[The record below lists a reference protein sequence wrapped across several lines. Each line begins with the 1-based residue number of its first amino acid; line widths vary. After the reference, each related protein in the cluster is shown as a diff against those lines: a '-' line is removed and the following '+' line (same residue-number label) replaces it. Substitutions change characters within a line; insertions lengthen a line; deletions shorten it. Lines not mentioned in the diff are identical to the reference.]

1 MFAYRFRINFEDQDG
16 FVREFELGVDQTFM
30 DLRNAIIENL
40 SQPSDAYTSFFL
52 CDHQFRKKT
61 EIFHP
66 DYMGGKSSK
75 NHKQQDAEKRPTM
88 DKAALNEFIDDP
100 HQKMVMIFDE
110 KNEWTFYIELVRIVK
125 TKKDESFPRLVNS
138 VGGIPIEL
146 RPRKEILSQLNNEST
161 DEDEETE
168 NDILDDE
175 DQEQEEEHEGYDDD
189 ELNNLNDNDF
199 YNESIEGGKDIDENK
214 P

>member
-1 MFAYRFRINFEDQDG
+1 MFAYRFSINFEDQDG
-16 FVREFELGVDQTFM
+16 FLREIELGVDQTFM
-30 DLRNAIIENL
+30 DLRNTIIENL
-40 SQPSDAYTSFFL
+40 SLPSDAYTSFFL
-52 CDHQFRKKT
+52 CDHKFRKKT

-66 DYMGGKSSK
+66 DYMGLKNRENNKEQQAGKK
-75 NHKQQDAEKRPTM
+75 PTM
-88 DKAALNEFIDDP
+88 SKAALNEYIDDP

-125 TKKDESFPRLVNS
+125 TKKDESFPRIVNS

-146 RPRKEILSQLNNEST
+146 RPRKEILNQLNNEST

-168 NDILDDE
+168 NDILEVE
-175 DQEQEEEHEGYDDD
+175 DQEHEENREGYDDD
-189 ELNNLNDNDF
+189 ELNDLADNDF
-199 YNESIEGGKDIDENK
+199 YNESIEGGKNIDENK